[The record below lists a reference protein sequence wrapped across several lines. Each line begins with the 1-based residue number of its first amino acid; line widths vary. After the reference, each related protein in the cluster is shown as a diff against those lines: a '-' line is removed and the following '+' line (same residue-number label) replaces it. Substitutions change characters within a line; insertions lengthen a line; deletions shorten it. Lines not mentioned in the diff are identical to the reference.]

1 MIATSSADVYFIN
14 KHQLFNSC
22 FKKECCRSILLRC
35 ADGLSLPAKP
45 LHSGVIMDTTTTR
58 RAFRHWDAVFAVP
71 LRCFNVCPVVALLTT
86 VSFVDRHRYPS
97 DQRHQFYTANVTM
110 SSGINGDRVV
120 FVVP

>member
-14 KHQLFNSC
+14 KHQSFNSC

-35 ADGLSLPAKP
+35 VDGLSLPAKP
-45 LHSGVIMDTTTTR
+45 LHSSVIMDATTTR

-71 LRCFNVCPVVALLTT
+71 LRCFNVFPVVALS
-86 VSFVDRHRYPS
+86 VVDRHRYPS
-97 DQRHQFYTANVTM
+97 DQRHQFYIANVTM

-120 FVVP
+120 FAVP

>member
-1 MIATSSADVYFIN
+1 MF
-14 KHQLFNSC
+14 
-22 FKKECCRSILLRC
+22 ILLTSINYLIVALRRSVVGLYSC
-35 ADGLSLPAKP
+35 IDGLSLPAKP

-71 LRCFNVCPVVALLTT
+71 LRCFNVFPVVALLTT

-97 DQRHQFYTANVTM
+97 DQRHQFYIANVTM

-120 FVVP
+120 FAVP